1 MRVTDGPAM
10 RTVEVSPER
19 LSGWLARFADRHGP
33 PVASLSRDGARLALR
48 CPDGATASI
57 EVPFP
62 PLDSASGLVDH
73 VSRSR
78 TVGVLLVRRGGYG
91 VGIFSGRKLSESK
104 VGSGYVQG
112 RTKAGGWSQQRFAR
126 RRANQAR
133 EAYREAAD
141 VAARILLPQIGT
153 IEALVTGGDKAGIAE
168 VLADPRL
175 EPLRSL
181 VTTRVLSVPDPRL
194 AVLTA
199 TPDRFLS
206 VRIGLNP
213 LA

>member
-1 MRVTDGPAM
+1 M
-10 RTVEVSPER
+10 
-19 LSGWLARFADRHGP
+19 
-33 PVASLSRDGARLALR
+33 
-48 CPDGATASI
+48 
-57 EVPFP
+57 
-62 PLDSASGLVDH
+62 
-73 VSRSR
+73 
-78 TVGVLLVRRGGYG
+78 LLVRRGGYG
-91 VGIFSGRKLSESK
+91 VGIFSGRKLSASK

-141 VAARILLPQIGT
+141 VAARILLPRIGT
-153 IEALVTGGDKAGIAE
+153 MEALATGGDKAGIAE

-206 VRIGLNP
+206 VHIGLNP